1 MFFTVVNN
9 EKLCDNDCVFG
20 ATGTPMENTKGDEI
34 MNFSTYIEIA
44 VAIIAAYAA
53 AVVAALLVIRR
64 CEEGTEDEA
73 AKAAEAAR
81 AAFRKFFRFAN

>member
-1 MFFTVVNN
+1 
-9 EKLCDNDCVFG
+9 
-20 ATGTPMENTKGDEI
+20 

-64 CEEGTEDEA
+64 CGDGTEDGA
-73 AKAAEAAR
+73 AKVVGDEINVVATNVRLCPIYATLKVKR
-81 AAFRKFFRFAN
+81 A